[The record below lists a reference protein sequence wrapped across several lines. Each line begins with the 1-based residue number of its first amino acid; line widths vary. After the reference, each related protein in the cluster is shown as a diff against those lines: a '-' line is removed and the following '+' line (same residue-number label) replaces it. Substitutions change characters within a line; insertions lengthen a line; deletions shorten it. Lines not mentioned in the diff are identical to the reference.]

1 MAGAVLA
8 LVLVSALAV
17 FWMTVGG
24 LLSLLGGW
32 SRLARRHRAA
42 PGGPRASRSLESGYV
57 GWVRYRNLLS
67 IGVGPQGLFLAVLPM
82 LRFLHPPLRIPWT
95 SVKRLGSLPMWR
107 LTFEGVEVDG
117 VRILLPPW
125 TARELDGY
133 APPPAI

>member
-1 MAGAVLA
+1 MSGAVLGLL
-8 LVLVSALAV
+8 LVAAFVA
-17 FWMTVGG
+17 FWMLVGG

-32 SRLARRHRAA
+32 WRLAARYRAA
-42 PGGPRASRSLESGYV
+42 PGGSRADRRLESGYV

-67 IGVGPQGLFLAVLPM
+67 VGVGPDGLFLAVLPM

-95 SVKRLGSLPMWR
+95 EVKRLGSLPMWM
-107 LTFEGVEVDG
+107 LSFEGFEVGG

-125 TARELDGY
+125 TAHEVDRY